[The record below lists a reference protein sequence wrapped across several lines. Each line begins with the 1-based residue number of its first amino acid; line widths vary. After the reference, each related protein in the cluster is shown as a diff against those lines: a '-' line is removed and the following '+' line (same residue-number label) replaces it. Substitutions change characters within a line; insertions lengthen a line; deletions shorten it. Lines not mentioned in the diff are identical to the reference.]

1 MEELLHYFPLVLYVL
16 AAILLIVLI
25 ILGIKLIN
33 TINKTNI
40 ILEDAYN
47 KTKSLNGLFNIIDS
61 VTDTLS
67 TVSDTLVASITNIV
81 GKVFRRG
88 KRKKKEIDENE

>member
-1 MEELLHYFPLVLYVL
+1 MEEILHYFPLVLYIL
-16 AAILLIVLI
+16 GTILLIILI
-25 ILGIKLIN
+25 IIGIKLIN

-61 VTDTLS
+61 ITDTLS

>member
-1 MEELLHYFPLVLYVL
+1 MEELLYYFPLVLYVL

-67 TVSDTLVASITNIV
+67 TVSNTLVASITNIV

-88 KRKKKEIDENE
+88 KKKEKEIDENE

>member
-88 KRKKKEIDENE
+88 KKKEKENDENE

>member
-16 AAILLIVLI
+16 GAILLIILI
-25 ILGIKLIN
+25 ILGIKLIV

-47 KTKSLNGLFNIIDS
+47 KTKSLNGLFHVIDS
-61 VTDTLS
+61 ITDTLS
-67 TVSDTLVASITNIV
+67 TVSDSLVTGITNVV
-81 GKVFRRG
+81 GKVFRR
-88 KRKKKEIDENE
+88 KRKKENDENE

>member
-33 TINKTNI
+33 TINRTNI

-88 KRKKKEIDENE
+88 KKKKKEIDENE

>member
-1 MEELLHYFPLVLYVL
+1 MEELLYYFPLVLYVL

-40 ILEDAYN
+40 ILEDVYN

-88 KRKKKEIDENE
+88 KKKEKEIDENE

>member
-67 TVSDTLVASITNIV
+67 TISDTLVASITNIV

-88 KRKKKEIDENE
+88 KKKKKEIDENE

>member
-16 AAILLIVLI
+16 GAILLIVLI
-25 ILGIKLIN
+25 ILGIKLIV

-47 KTKSLNGLFNIIDS
+47 KTKSLNGLFHVIDS
-61 VTDTLS
+61 ITDTLS
-67 TVSDTLVASITNIV
+67 TVSDSLVTGITNVV
-81 GKVFRRG
+81 GKVFRRR
-88 KRKKKEIDENE
+88 RKKENDEDE

>member
-1 MEELLHYFPLVLYVL
+1 MDELLRYFPLVLYIL
-16 AAILLIVLI
+16 AAVLLVVLIV
-25 ILGIKLIN
+25 LGIKLIN

-61 VTDTLS
+61 ITDTLS
-67 TVSDTLVASITNIV
+67 TVSDTLVNSITNIV

-88 KRKKKEIDENE
+88 KKKKKEIDENE

>member
-67 TVSDTLVASITNIV
+67 TVNDTLVASITNIV

-88 KRKKKEIDENE
+88 KKKEKEIDENE